1 MKPEILIV
9 NDDGIYS
16 PGIQALADAMVK
28 VGNITVIAP
37 DKEQS
42 GKSHSLTLNDPIRLK
57 HVNLKKGLKGWAVN
71 GTPVD
76 CAKVAIKK
84 LFDKKPDLVFSG
96 INLGANLGRN
106 LIYSG
111 TVSAAYEGS
120 ILGVSS
126 AAISLDSFK
135 GNNFVAAKYVATKI
149 ANHLLKHKLPKGTM
163 LNVNVPDIAKKDL
176 KGFLVTKQGSQSFVD
191 TYEKRIDPR
200 GNSYFWIRGEMI
212 NDDSS
217 IEYDGEAVSSG
228 YVSVTPIQFRITN
241 ELYINELKKKI
252 LYE

>member
-28 VGNITVIAP
+28 VGNVTIIAP
-37 DKEQS
+37 DIEQS

-57 HVNLKKGLKGWAVN
+57 SVNLKNRLKGWSVN

-76 CAKVAIKK
+76 CAKVAIKN
-84 LFDKKPDLVFSG
+84 LFNKKPDLVFSG
-96 INLGANLGRN
+96 INLGANLGKN

-111 TVSAAYEGS
+111 TVSAAYEGT
-120 ILGVSS
+120 ILGIPSV
-126 AAISLDSFK
+126 AISLDSFNGK
-135 GNNFVAAKYVATKI
+135 NFGVAKYVATII

-163 LNVNVPDIAKKDL
+163 LNINVPNIVKKDL
-176 KGFLVTKQGSQSFVD
+176 KGILITKQGNQSFLD

-200 GNSYFWIRGEMI
+200 GNSYFWIKGEII
-212 NDDSS
+212 NDDPCV
-217 IEYDGEAVSSG
+217 EYDGQAVASG
-228 YVSVTPIQFRITN
+228 YISITPIQFTLTN
-241 ELYINELKKKI
+241 ELYIKQLKKKI
-252 LYE
+252 LHE

>member
-9 NDDGIYS
+9 NDDGIHS

-28 VGNITVIAP
+28 IGNVTIIAP

-42 GKSHSLTLNDPIRLK
+42 GKSHSITLNDPIRLK
-57 HVNLKKGLKGWAVN
+57 SVNLKKGLKGWSLT

-76 CAKVAIKK
+76 CAKVAIQT
-84 LFDKKPDLVFSG
+84 LFNKKPDLVISG
-96 INLGANLGRN
+96 INLGANLGKN

-111 TVSAAYEGS
+111 TISAAYEGTV
-120 ILGVSS
+120 IGVPS

-135 GNNFVAAKYVATKI
+135 KRNFTGAKYVATLI
-149 ANHLLKHKLPKGTM
+149 ANHLLKYKLPSGTM
-163 LNVNVPDIAKKDL
+163 LNVNVPNIGKKDL
-176 KGFLVTKQGSQSFVD
+176 KGFLITKQGNQSFED

-200 GNSYFWIRGEMI
+200 GNSYFWIKGEMVN
-212 NDDSS
+212 NDFS
-217 IEYDGEAVSSG
+217 IEYDGEAVSNG
-228 YVSVTPIQFRITN
+228 YVSITPIHFNITN
-241 ELYINELKKKI
+241 ESYIKDLKKKI

>member
-28 VGNITVIAP
+28 VGKVTIIAP

-42 GKSHSLTLNDPIRLK
+42 GKSHSITLNDPIRLK
-57 HVNLKKGLKGWAVN
+57 LVNLKNGLKGWSAT

-84 LFDKKPDLVFSG
+84 LFNKKPALVISG
-96 INLGANLGRN
+96 INIGANLGKN

-111 TVSAAYEGS
+111 TISAAFEGT
-120 ILGVSS
+120 ILGIPS

-135 GNNFVAAKYVATKI
+135 VKSFTGAKYVATSI
-149 ANHLLKHKLPKGTM
+149 ANYLLQHKLPKGTL
-163 LNVNVPDIAKKDL
+163 LNVNVPALDKKDL
-176 KGFLVTKQGSQSFVD
+176 KGFLITKQGSQSFID
-191 TYEKRIDPR
+191 TFEKRIDPR
-200 GNSYFWIRGEMI
+200 GNSYFWIKGEMVN
-212 NDDSS
+212 NDVS
-217 IEYDGEAVSSG
+217 IEYDGEAVSRG
-228 YVSVTPIQFRITN
+228 YVSITPIHFSITN
-241 ELYINELKKKI
+241 ESYINELKKENI
-252 LYE
+252 I

>member
-1 MKPEILIV
+1 MKPLILIV

-28 VGNITVIAP
+28 IGKVTIIAP
-37 DKEQS
+37 DNEQS

>member
-1 MKPEILIV
+1 MKPIILIV

-16 PGIQALADAMVK
+16 QGIQALADAMVK
-28 VGNITVIAP
+28 IGKVTIIAP

-57 HVNLKKGLKGWAVN
+57 YVNLKNGLKGWAVN

-76 CAKVAIKK
+76 CAKVAIKN

-120 ILGVSS
+120 VLGIPS

-135 GNNFVAAKYVATKI
+135 GNNFAAAKYVVTKI

-163 LNVNVPDIAKKDL
+163 LNVNVPDVNKKDL
-176 KGFLVTKQGSQSFVD
+176 KGFLVTKQGNQSFVD

-200 GNSYFWIRGEMI
+200 GNSYFWIKGEMI
-212 NDDSS
+212 NDDPS
-217 IEYDGEAVSSG
+217 IEYDGEAVSNG
-228 YVSVTPIQFRITN
+228 YVSITPIQFRITN

>member
-28 VGNITVIAP
+28 IGNVTIVAP

-57 HVNLKKGLKGWAVN
+57 TVNIKKGLKGWAVN

-76 CAKVAIKK
+76 CVKVAIKNI
-84 LFDKKPDLVFSG
+84 FNKKPDLVLSG
-96 INLGANLGRN
+96 INLGANLGKN

-111 TVSAAYEGS
+111 TVAAAYEGTV
-120 ILGVSS
+120 LGISS

-135 GNNFVAAKYVATKI
+135 GKNFIVAKYVATKI
-149 ANHLLKHKLPKGTM
+149 ANHLLNHKLPQGTM
-163 LNVNVPDIAKKDL
+163 LNVNVPNINKKNL
-176 KGFLVTKQGSQSFVD
+176 KEFLVTKQGNQSFVD
-191 TYEKRIDPR
+191 IYEKRIDPR
-200 GNSYFWIRGEMI
+200 GNAYFWIKGELI

-217 IEYDGEAVSSG
+217 VEYDGKAVKSG
-228 YVSVTPIQFRITN
+228 YISVTPIQFRMTN
-241 ELYINELKKKI
+241 ESYINKLKKKI
-252 LYE
+252 IHE

>member
-28 VGNITVIAP
+28 VGNITIIAP

-57 HVNLKKGLKGWAVN
+57 SVNLKNGLKGWGVT

-76 CAKVAIKK
+76 CAKVAIKN
-84 LFDKKPDLVFSG
+84 LLNKKPDLVLSG
-96 INLGANLGRN
+96 INLGANLGKN

-111 TVSAAYEGS
+111 TVSAAYEGT
-120 ILGVSS
+120 ILDIPS

-135 GNNFVAAKYVATKI
+135 GKNFEVAKYAVTTI
-149 ANHLLKHKLPKGTM
+149 ANYLLKHKLPRGTL
-163 LNVNVPDIAKKDL
+163 LNVNVPNIDKKDL
-176 KGFLVTKQGSQSFVD
+176 KGFLITKQGNQSFED

-200 GNSYFWIRGEMI
+200 GNSYFWIKGKMI
-212 NDDSS
+212 NDDSCAA
-217 IEYDGEAVSSG
+217 YDGQAVFRG
-228 YVSVTPIQFRITN
+228 YISITPIQFTLTN
-241 ELYINELKKKI
+241 EPYINQLKKKI
-252 LYE
+252 LHE

>member
-28 VGNITVIAP
+28 VGKVTIVAP

-57 HVNLKKGLKGWAVN
+57 SVNLKKKLKGWAVT

-76 CAKVAIKK
+76 CAKIAIKN
-84 LFDKKPDLVFSG
+84 LFNKKPDLVLSG
-96 INLGANLGRN
+96 INLGANLGTN

-111 TVSAAYEGS
+111 TISAAYEGA
-120 ILGVSS
+120 ILGISS

-135 GNNFVAAKYVATKI
+135 GKKFEVAKYVATII
-149 ANHLLKHKLPKGTM
+149 ANHLLKHRLPKGTM
-163 LNVNVPDIAKKDL
+163 LNVNVPDIGKKEL
-176 KGFLVTKQGSQSFVD
+176 KGFRVTKQGNQSFID
-191 TYEKRIDPR
+191 TYEERIDPR
-200 GNSYFWIRGEMI
+200 GDSYFWIKGEMI
-212 NDDSS
+212 NDNSS
-217 IEYDGEAVSSG
+217 IEYDGEAVASG
-228 YVSVTPIQFRITN
+228 YVSITPIQFKITN

>member
-28 VGNITVIAP
+28 IGNVTIVAP

-42 GKSHSLTLNDPIRLK
+42 GKSHSLTLNEPIRLK
-57 HVNLKKGLKGWAVN
+57 TVNIKKGLKGWAVN

-76 CAKVAIKK
+76 CVKVAIKN
-84 LFDKKPDLVFSG
+84 LFNKKPDLVLSG
-96 INLGANLGRN
+96 INLGANLGKN

-111 TVSAAYEGS
+111 TVAAAYEGTV
-120 ILGVSS
+120 LGISS

-135 GNNFVAAKYVATKI
+135 GKNFIVAKYVATKI
-149 ANHLLKHKLPKGTM
+149 ANHLLNHKLPQGTM
-163 LNVNVPDIAKKDL
+163 LNVNVPNINKKNL
-176 KGFLVTKQGSQSFVD
+176 KEFLVTKQGNQSFVD
-191 TYEKRIDPR
+191 IYEKRIDPR
-200 GNSYFWIRGEMI
+200 GNAYFWIKGELI

-217 IEYDGEAVSSG
+217 VEYDGKAVKSG
-228 YVSVTPIQFRITN
+228 YISVTPIQFRMTN
-241 ELYINELKKKI
+241 ESYINKLKKKI
-252 LYE
+252 IHE

>member
-1 MKPEILIV
+1 MKPEILII